1 MNAFNLPPHAAKPRQ
16 QRFVTLQR
24 AWLFGLL
31 LLITFVVLLSPAAA
45 ATFMVD
51 DSQSAVLNPSLAL
64 QWRTIAPS
72 AGDHIVQGH
81 TRVQIKLD
89 VRPWAGKSAH
99 IYMTLPA
106 QPNGV
111 VNATWQAE
119 GPLLSGQLSSGSRG
133 LVWAGV
139 VPAAVLDDVMAVTIQ
154 TDGRLLN
161 AAQQLRF
168 NFEIDVP

>member
-1 MNAFNLPPHAAKPRQ
+1 MTAVKSQPGFALRHWG
-16 QRFVTLQR
+16 VCL
-24 AWLFGLL
+24 GLML
-31 LLITFVVLLSPAAA
+31 AVLLMAQVPPAAA
-45 ATFMVD
+45 ATFVVD
-51 DSQSAVLNPSLAL
+51 DSQSAVLNPNLAL
-64 QWRTIAPS
+64 QWRSITPS
-72 AGDHIVQGH
+72 GGDHIVQGS

-89 VRPWAGKSAH
+89 VRPWAGKLAR

-111 VNATWQAE
+111 VTANWQFE

-133 LVWAGV
+133 LVWTGV
-139 VPAAVLDDVMAVTIQ
+139 LPAALLEDVMVVTIQ

-168 NFEIDVP
+168 NFEIDLP

>member
-1 MNAFNLPPHAAKPRQ
+1 MTAFKSKPGFAPHRLGVRLCLTLAALLMAQVPP
-16 QRFVTLQR
+16 VT
-24 AWLFGLL
+24 
-31 LLITFVVLLSPAAA
+31 A

-51 DSQSAVLNPSLAL
+51 DSQSAVLNPNLAL
-64 QWRTIAPS
+64 QWRSITPS
-72 AGDHIVQGH
+72 GGDHVVQGS

-89 VRPWAGKSAH
+89 VRPWAGKPAH

-111 VNATWQAE
+111 VTANWQFQ

-133 LVWAGV
+133 LVWTGV
-139 VPAAVLDDVMAVTIQ
+139 LPAALLEDVMVVTIQ

-168 NFEIDVP
+168 NFEIDLP